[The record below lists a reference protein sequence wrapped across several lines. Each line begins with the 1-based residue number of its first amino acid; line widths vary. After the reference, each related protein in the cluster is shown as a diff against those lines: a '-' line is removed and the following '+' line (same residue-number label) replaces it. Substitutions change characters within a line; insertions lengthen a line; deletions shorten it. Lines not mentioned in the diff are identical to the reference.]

1 MIAQRLRQQ
10 RRVRSRRGV
19 AAVELAALLPV
30 LLFMSMA
37 SIDFSRV
44 VYALVT
50 LQNCARNGALY
61 EFNSAAGFGS
71 TYTSLTQAVTADSG
85 GLTLNSPTASSPG
98 QATNN
103 YVTVTVSCQ
112 FSLLSLPALQGLP
125 GLPGSLTLTQSSTM
139 PYPASISLSSGGA
152 GGGA

>member
-1 MIAQRLRQQ
+1 MTARQVRH
-10 RRVRSRRGV
+10 RRARHARRGI
-19 AAVELAALLPV
+19 AAVELASLLPV
-30 LLFMSMA
+30 ILFLTLA

-61 EFNSAAGFGS
+61 EFNSAAGYGS

-85 GLTLNSPTASSPG
+85 GLTLGTPTAYAPG
-98 QATNN
+98 YNNNN

-112 FSLLSLPALQGLP
+112 FSLISIPSVGGLPALSGTM
-125 GLPGSLTLTQSSTM
+125 TLSQSSSM
-139 PYPASISLSSGGA
+139 PYPASMSLGGSGG
-152 GGGA
+152 GS